1 MGIWAHIE
9 VVPELLLLLGAAS
22 LVIWH
27 KAHYHFRVV
36 EAGRLYRSGAM
47 GRLGLWWIWRRY
59 GIRTIVNLTTER
71 ECRKG
76 VWYQRE
82 ERFCRKKG
90 IELVHLPMLQGV
102 APDARQIGRFL
113 EVSLSEERQPVLV
126 HCKQGVARTNIMVA
140 VYLKERFGRP
150 NEEILRELP
159 SFGHWLGGPRYD
171 TMREFVLKYKAEEN
185 GGDPAS
191 WTNPARAGA
200 AQIPGSGE

>member
-1 MGIWAHIE
+1 MLVLAHVE
-9 VVPELLLLLGAAS
+9 AVHGFLLILGAVAAA
-22 LVIWH
+22 VWH

-36 EAGRLYRSGAM
+36 ETGRLYRSGAL
-47 GRLGLWWIWRRY
+47 GHIGLWWIWRRY

-71 ECRKG
+71 ECRRG
-76 VWYQRE
+76 AWYQRE

-90 IELVHLPMLQGV
+90 VELVHLPMLQGV

-113 EVSLSEERQPVLV
+113 GVSLNEERQPVLV
-126 HCKQGVARTNIMVA
+126 HCKQGVARTNMMVA

-191 WTNPARAGA
+191 WTNSARARA